1 MGFRVGLVGAGRM
14 GRTHLAALGGSSE
27 VEIAGVVEPYEPT
40 RAALTGVPAFA
51 SLEDLLAAVDLDA
64 ALIAVPTD
72 QHVAVLGQVM
82 AAGLPVLC
90 EKPCGLTVAE
100 ATECASIANRAG
112 LRLQVAYWRRFVPEL
127 IELRDRIRGGQLG
140 EILAVNCSN
149 WDLAPPSEAFRGRS
163 GGILADMGV
172 HEFDQI
178 RWLTGQ
184 EFVRMHAARSASAA
198 GDDPDCAQVAA
209 ELDGGSTAVISLG
222 RWHPAGD
229 SVKVEVFGTNGTA
242 SSWFLRP
249 GAGPAAFHQ
258 ALRLQ
263 AEDFARSLRG
273 EGHGARPADAIAAL
287 QAAELARE
295 GDGGDGPTGRR
306 GRRGGK

>member
-1 MGFRVGLVGAGRM
+1 MGFRIGLVGAGRM
-14 GRTHLAALGGSSE
+14 GRTHLAALSGSSE
-27 VEIAGVVEPYEPT
+27 VVIAGVVEPYPS
-40 RAALTGVPAFA
+40 AALQVPVFA
-51 SLEDLLAAVDLDA
+51 TLDELLAVTEIDA

-82 AAGLPVLC
+82 AAGLPALC

-100 ATECASIANRAG
+100 ATECASIAEAAG
-112 LRLQVAYWRRFVPEL
+112 LVLQVAYWRRFVPEL
-127 IELRDRIRGGQLG
+127 VDLRARILGGELG
-140 EILAVNCSN
+140 EILAVNCSQ
-149 WDLAPPSEAFRGRS
+149 WDLAPPSEAFRGSS
-163 GGILADMGV
+163 GGIFADMGV

-184 EFVRMHAARSASAA
+184 EFVRMHAARAASAV

-209 ELDGGSTAVISLG
+209 ELDGGSTAMISLG

-229 SVKVEVFGTNGTA
+229 SVKVEVYGTKGTA
-242 SSWFLRP
+242 SCWFLQP
-249 GAGPAAFHQ
+249 VGGEAAFHR

-263 AEDFARSLRG
+263 AEDFARLVRTG

-287 QAAELARE
+287 KAAEWSA
-295 GDGGDGPTGRR
+295 
-306 GRRGGK
+306 K